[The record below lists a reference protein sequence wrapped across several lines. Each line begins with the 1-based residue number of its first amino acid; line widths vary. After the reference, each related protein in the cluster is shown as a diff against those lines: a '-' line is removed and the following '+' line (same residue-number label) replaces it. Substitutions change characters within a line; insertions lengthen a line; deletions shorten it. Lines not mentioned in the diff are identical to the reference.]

1 MARSGG
7 CVDDSTNLD
16 HVALRLSPAN
26 INEFRQE
33 AVIFGNGCVRHKR
46 LLVNPFNDVPKL
58 DATAN
63 PRRKPRS
70 MTEAELVKLLRVAS
84 R

>member
-1 MARSGG
+1 MR
-7 CVDDSTNLD
+7 D
-16 HVALRLSPAN
+16 RLADAVSPMSPAN

-33 AVIFGNGCVRHKR
+33 AVIFGNWCVRNKR

-63 PRRKPRS
+63 PRRKRRS